1 MVSVVLH
8 AGAAAALLLPWAG
21 RGRGPVQAPPIEV
34 ELIQAST
41 AGAAAP
47 PADAPARQPTSS
59 VTPTPA
65 AAVAADPA
73 ARQAPPLPAPQPEA
87 TSALTAPS
95 PAAPQAA
102 PPAPAAA
109 TETNLGNGGQDLAD
123 LDSRSDDIVPPRP
136 DSRFR
141 NLPPAYPTEAMRHHL
156 EGTVRLVVHVSTEG
170 VPILVE
176 LAGSS
181 GHPSLDKAAV
191 DAVGRWR
198 FRPAMAA
205 SGPLPFDYPLDIH
218 FVGDGR

>member
-1 MVSVVLH
+1 MSVVLH
-8 AGAAAALLLPWAG
+8 AGAAVVLLLPWAG

-41 AGAAAP
+41 AGGAALA
-47 PADAPARQPTSS
+47 ADAPARQPAPS
-59 VTPTPA
+59 VKPAPDAPPA
-65 AAVAADPA
+65 AGPA
-73 ARQAPPLPAPQPEA
+73 ARPAPPLPAPQPEA
-87 TSALTAPS
+87 APASAAPS

-109 TETNLGNGGQDLAD
+109 TETNLGNGGRALAD
-123 LDSRSDDIVPPRP
+123 LDSRSDDIIPPQP

-141 NLPPAYPTEAMRHHL
+141 NLPPAYPAVAMRRRQ

-181 GHPSLDKAAV
+181 GHPSLDKAAM

-198 FRPAMAA
+198 FRPALAA
-205 SGPLPFDYPLDIH
+205 AGPLPFDYPLDIH